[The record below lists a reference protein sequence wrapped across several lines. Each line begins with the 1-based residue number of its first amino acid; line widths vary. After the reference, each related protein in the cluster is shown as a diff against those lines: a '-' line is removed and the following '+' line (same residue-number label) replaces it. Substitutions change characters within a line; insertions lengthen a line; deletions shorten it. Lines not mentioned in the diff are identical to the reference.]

1 MEDPELEDDLPI
13 SYMSHKELYEHS
25 LRKAVVIAKKIR
37 KLRSEGQDSV
47 ETYQ

>member
-1 MEDPELEDDLPI
+1 MDELPI

-25 LRKAVVIAKKIR
+25 VRKAVVLAKKIR
-37 KLRSEGQDSV
+37 KLRQDGEDSV